1 MDGKPAKVYPENN
14 SFIIEFTMP
23 DHDTEVHVEKDSSIM
38 VMPAKKEQEKKKEIK
53 TDDDSP
59 KVICP
64 DCKALV
70 PDIKYCME
78 CGFKL

>member
-1 MDGKPAKVYPENN
+1 MA
-14 SFIIEFTMP
+14 
-23 DHDTEVHVEKDSSIM
+23 
-38 VMPAKKEQEKKKEIK
+38 MPAKKEHEKKKEIK
-53 TDDDSP
+53 TDDGSP

-78 CGFKL
+78 CGFKLK